1 MSSVRFSPD
10 GRVVAAG
17 GDDGTVILYSL
28 SSGNAVVPDQKVGT
42 GSVQDL
48 VFTKD
53 GTELVCAYHDGWL
66 AIFDVPAAKLKE
78 RVELR
83 DYRQLEAMAASR
95 DGNRIV
101 TGHVDGSIIL
111 WTKEFSRWSHQILY
125 RHAAQVTAVAFTPS
139 EDRLVS
145 IGFDG
150 QFFLTRPLDRPVLV
164 RERWLSKEPF
174 ESASLMPGADHV
186 LLSARTGSKLV
197 NIKSGETIRAELPG
211 VSDAGAGTPKPSTD
225 SRPIALHPQRRAAK
239 GPNGKVIVTTIGQD
253 GRTIEVPGLDA
264 DSIFTAVF
272 SQDGRT
278 LYALRHGEIGAWN
291 ADTGAQ
297 RWEAYRL
304 VAGLIPQISVSPDGK
319 LLAVA
324 LGTTID
330 FGASWRRQ
338 KIERIVLLKAKG
350 LLPVA
355 ENLEA
360 MGNRT
365 SDINSKP
372 MFSPDGA
379 ALAMKA
385 DSGFT
390 LWDLDTLD
398 RVDEPIVVP
407 PFAQTV
413 GFVGSGRQLLIGV
426 PAKGAMLEL
435 DLAPEAWAR
444 EACRLAGRT
453 LTEKEWITL
462 REPRTAVHAG
472 LQGRKNGCRS
482 NHRSEA

>member
-1 MSSVRFSPD
+1 
-10 GRVVAAG
+10 
-17 GDDGTVILYSL
+17 
-28 SSGNAVVPDQKVGT
+28 
-42 GSVQDL
+42 
-48 VFTKD
+48 
-53 GTELVCAYHDGWL
+53 
-66 AIFDVPAAKLKE
+66 
-78 RVELR
+78 
-83 DYRQLEAMAASR
+83 
-95 DGNRIV
+95 
-101 TGHVDGSIIL
+101 
-111 WTKEFSRWSHQILY
+111 
-125 RHAAQVTAVAFTPS
+125 
-139 EDRLVS
+139 
-145 IGFDG
+145 
-150 QFFLTRPLDRPVLV
+150 
-164 RERWLSKEPF
+164 
-174 ESASLMPGADHV
+174 
-186 LLSARTGSKLV
+186 
-197 NIKSGETIRAELPG
+197 
-211 VSDAGAGTPKPSTD
+211 
-225 SRPIALHPQRRAAK
+225 
-239 GPNGKVIVTTIGQD
+239 VIVTTIGQD

-365 SDINSKP
+365 SDITSKP

-453 LTEKEWITL
+453 LTEKEWIRYVSRELPFTPVCKDGKMDVDQTIGLKLKKMLISSQEWLKRTL
-462 REPRTAVHAG
+462 SAF
-472 LQGRKNGCRS
+472 
-482 NHRSEA
+482 